1 MRTAGTATGGAG
13 ASKIRGAIAALWLA
27 LAVPLAAQAQT
38 PEPWRAVVGG
48 DTLWI
53 GGATA
58 ELAAASL
65 LARLAARGRPLARV
79 DSADGGTRRLH
90 VTPGPALP
98 LGALRLEGADGLG
111 ELAAGWK
118 TAVGAPLDAE
128 ALAADLDAALAALA
142 ARGWTRARL
151 SPTATLAPDGSSV
164 ELRVAVDRGPR
175 AALGRVELVDPDG
188 RARRG
193 TAFAARVVG
202 AAPGTPFLGLDVP
215 AARRELLATGLYR
228 SVGEPTLAED
238 GQGRVVVRVPV
249 EAGPPGVFDL
259 VLGYLPPAA
268 GRDGGVVG
276 SGRLELRDVF
286 GGGRLL
292 RAALDRTP
300 GLASSLDLAASDP
313 YFAGLPLRVSAAFEG
328 TSRDSTFSRQTFG
341 GAVGYRIGPGLEL
354 SLSARLDG
362 VSPGRAGAQ
371 PLPGDIRPRVRRS
384 SALFAGAGLAFRRLD
399 ALAAP
404 RRGLA
409 AEVTVES
416 GVRRRDAL
424 PGDTLSA
431 SRSERQQRLTSSV
444 RGFLPVLRRQTLAL
458 GIDADVLLGGRSA
471 GALTD
476 GEAAFD
482 EGELARLGGASSLRG
497 YDEDEF
503 LGAVVGRALA
513 ELRTSLGGDAF
524 AFAFVDLGFVDRP
537 AVPGLVALRRVL
549 PGYGAGAQLQTGLG
563 LATVTYALNPDL
575 PLGRGKV
582 HIGLS
587 VGL

>member
-1 MRTAGTATGGAG
+1 MRTAVTATGGAG
-13 ASKIRGAIAALWLA
+13 GPKIRGAVLA
-27 LAVPLAAQAQT
+27 LALVLPAAHAQT
-38 PEPWRAVVGG
+38 GEPWRAVVDG
-48 DTLWI
+48 DTLRAE
-53 GGATA
+53 GATA
-58 ELAAASL
+58 EAAAASL
-65 LARLAARGRPLARV
+65 LPRLAARGWALARV
-79 DSADGGTRRLH
+79 DSADAGARRLF

-98 LGALRLEGADGLG
+98 LGALRLDGADGLG
-111 ELAAGWK
+111 ELTAGWQ
-118 TAVGAPLDAE
+118 TAVGAPLNAD
-128 ALAADLDAALAALA
+128 ALAADLSAALGALA

-151 SPTATLAPDGSSV
+151 TPTAALAPDGASV

-175 AALGRVELVDPDG
+175 AELGRVELVDPDG

-202 AAPGTPFLGLDVP
+202 ADLGAPFLGLDVP

-228 SVGEPTLAED
+228 SVGEPRLAED
-238 GQGRVVVRVPV
+238 ADGRVVVRVPV

-300 GLASSLDLAASDP
+300 GLASRLDLAASDP
-313 YFAGLPLRVSAAFEG
+313 YLAGLPLRASVVFEG
-328 TSRDSTFSRQTFG
+328 EARDSTFSRQAVG
-341 GAVGYRIGPGLEL
+341 GALGYRVAPGLEL
-354 SLSARLDG
+354 SLTARRDG

-371 PLPGDIRPRVRRS
+371 PIPGDLRPRVRRS
-384 SALFAGAGLAFRRLD
+384 SALFAGAGLRFRRLD

-404 RRGLA
+404 RRGIA
-409 AEVTVES
+409 AEVTVEG
-416 GVRRRDAL
+416 GVRRRDAV
-424 PGDTLSA
+424 PGDSLSPA
-431 SRSERQQRLTSSV
+431 QAERQQRLASSV
-444 RGFLPVLRRQTLAL
+444 RGFVPVLRRQTLAL
-458 GIDADVLLGGRSA
+458 GLDADVLLGGRSA
-471 GALTD
+471 GDLAE

-482 EGELARLGGASSLRG
+482 EGELTRLGGASSLRG

-513 ELRTSLGGDAF
+513 ELRTGLGGDAF
-524 AFAFVDLGFVDRP
+524 AFAFVDVGFVDRP
-537 AVPGLVALRRVL
+537 AVPGLPALRRVL

-582 HIGLS
+582 HVGLS

>member
-1 MRTAGTATGGAG
+1 M
-13 ASKIRGAIAALWLA
+13 LLLA
-27 LAVPLAAQAQT
+27 LPAAASAQAWT
-38 PEPWRAVVGG
+38 AVVAG
-48 DTLWI
+48 DTLAAE
-53 GGATA
+53 GATPDR
-58 ELAAASL
+58 AAAAL
-65 LARLAARGRPLARV
+65 LARLAARGWVLARV
-79 DSADGGTRRLH
+79 DSADASARRLF

-111 ELAAGWK
+111 DLTAGWQ
-118 TAVGAPLDAE
+118 TRVGAPLDAA

-142 ARGWTRARL
+142 AGGWTRARL
-151 SPTATLAPDGSSV
+151 TPTAALAPDAGSV
-164 ELRVAVDRGPR
+164 ELRLAVDRGPR
-175 AALGRVELVDPDG
+175 AALGRVELVENG
-188 RARRG
+188 RPRRG
-193 TAFAARVVG
+193 TAFAARVIGADVG
-202 AAPGTPFLGLDVP
+202 SAFVGLDVP

-228 SVGEPTLAED
+228 SVGEPTLAQDAE
-238 GQGRVVVRVPV
+238 GRVVVRVPV

-268 GRDGGVVG
+268 GRAGGVVG
-276 SGRLELRDVF
+276 SGRLELRDLF

-300 GLASSLDLAASDP
+300 GLASRLDLAASDP
-313 YFAGLPLRVSAAFEG
+313 YLAGLPLRASVAFQG
-328 TSRDSTFSRQTFG
+328 TSRDSTFSRQAVG
-341 GAVGYRIGPGLEL
+341 GAVGYRLGPGLEL
-354 SLSARLDG
+354 SLTARRDG

-371 PLPGDIRPRVRRS
+371 PAPGDLRPRVRRS

-409 AEVTVES
+409 AEVAAES

-431 SRSERQQRLTSSV
+431 ASAERQQRLTAVV
-444 RGFLPVLRRQTLAL
+444 RGFVPLARRQTLAL
-458 GIDADVLLGGRSA
+458 GLDADVLLGGRSA
-471 GALTD
+471 GDLAD
-476 GEAAFD
+476 GEAALD
-482 EGELARLGGASSLRG
+482 EGELARLGGAASLRG

-513 ELRTSLGGDAF
+513 EVRTSLGGDAF
-524 AFAFVDLGFVDRP
+524 AFAFGDLGFVDRP
-537 AVPGLVALRRVL
+537 AVPGLAALRRWL